1 MPFFVPPALPLPRL
15 VPQGIHE
22 QAPAPKATPRRVM
35 TFQQAAIALLEAYDA
50 GRLMPPA
57 PALPKA
63 DQPAYRWL
71 RACTQAKAGHLPENP
86 FPAGPAREEAEAFRA
101 LVALKPADAT
111 ARLPQLKIREMG
123 TWMGLWRWGKSQVR
137 TGAWDQAQ
145 RRVWEDR
152 LLAGKGL
159 DLIQGYAL
167 RHALCFTL
175 AEKDE
180 ARLGALRSMIPEE
193 QEELYTVAQTLF
205 GHLGHTLPQV
215 RLWSLPGLRHE
226 DHTLAQLGGNRVWIA
241 PFEGALPRIPP
252 GCTWV
257 VPTLGGMAD
266 PTDATLD
273 DVSAAEAAP
282 VLKVLEKAHASAWLA
297 PSRADFERL
306 GLVHFPIFLRFD
318 AEGRLQEVRM
328 GDAAPKE
335 PGF

>member
-1 MPFFVPPALPLPRL
+1 MPLPLPPALPLPA
-15 VPQGIHE
+15 PAAQGIYG
-22 QAPAPKATPRRVM
+22 QAPAPKMPFHR
-35 TFQQAAIALLEAYDA
+35 AAIALLEAYDA
-50 GRLMPPA
+50 GRSLPPV
-57 PALPKA
+57 PALAKGDLPRY
-63 DQPAYRWL
+63 QWL
-71 RACTQAKAGHLPENP
+71 RACATAKGGHLPENP
-86 FPAGPAREEAEAFRA
+86 FPPGPAHLEAEAFRGLA
-101 LVALKPADAT
+101 KLPPAEAI
-111 ARLPQLKIREMG
+111 ARLAELKVKELG
-123 TWMGLWRWGKSQVR
+123 TWMGLWRWGKTHAR
-137 TGAWDQAQ
+137 TGAWDRAQ

-159 DLIQGYAL
+159 DLVQGYAL
-167 RHALCFTL
+167 RHALCFAL

-180 ARLGALRSMIPEE
+180 ARLGALRGVVPEE

-205 GHLGHTLPQV
+205 GHLGQPLPPV

-226 DHTLAQLGGNRVWIA
+226 DRALGALGGNRVWIA
-241 PFEGALPRIPP
+241 PFERTLPRIPP

-266 PTDATLD
+266 PADATLD
-273 DVSAAEAAP
+273 EVSITEAAP
-282 VLKVLEKAHASAWLA
+282 VITALEKARAAAWLA

-328 GDAAPKE
+328 GDAAPRE